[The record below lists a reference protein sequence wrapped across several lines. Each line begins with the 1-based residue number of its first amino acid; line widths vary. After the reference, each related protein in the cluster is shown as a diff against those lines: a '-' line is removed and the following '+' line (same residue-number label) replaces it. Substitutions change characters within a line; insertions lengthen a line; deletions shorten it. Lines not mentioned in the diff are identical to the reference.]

1 MGAGYHGGFG
11 KTLGRRLHENKDS
24 FIHASDRVN
33 YISRNEILREL
44 MGVTDD
50 SSSIADR
57 IRDKQISLNIL
68 GDELFDYYV
77 TPDRSVVGRHD
88 EGKIFIRRSSV
99 NLISS
104 ILHEGVHAMDYF
116 KGIKYDSIKSELK
129 AYRAEHVFQKSSGRQ
144 TEFASDDEIIV
155 HVYNKYRRR

>member
-11 KTLGRRLHENKDS
+11 NTLGKRLHENKES
-24 FIHASDRVN
+24 LSHATDRVN

-44 MGVTDD
+44 TGVTDD
-50 SSSIADR
+50 SSQVADR
-57 IRDKQISLNIL
+57 IKNKRISLNIL
-68 GDELFDYYV
+68 GDDLFDYYV
-77 TPDRSVVGRHD
+77 TPDRTVVGRHD
-88 EGKIFIRRSSV
+88 EGKIFLRRSAV

-129 AYRAEHVFQKSSGRQ
+129 AYRSEHVFQQLSGRK
-144 TEFASDDEIIV
+144 TEFNSDDEIIV
-155 HVYNKYRRR
+155 HVYNKYGRR